1 MGAVYDLF
9 LQSVQNK
16 GKKRHLTGAFDSGRQ
31 FTLMLRAGAGRT
43 ARKNLRSLGNIFLQA
58 RDILIVDDLDIFLA
72 ECADFLSPM
81 HRMKGARCVISFH
94 ECITFLTHRLL

>member
-1 MGAVYDLF
+1 M
-9 LQSVQNK
+9 
-16 GKKRHLTGAFDSGRQ
+16 TGALDGGRQ

-43 ARKNLRSLGNIFLQA
+43 AGENLRSLGNILLQA
-58 RDILIVDDLDIFLA
+58 RNILVVDDLDIFLA